1 MAEEK
6 KKKKRSFWKRLK
18 KKVRRFLGLSRK
30 RPASSGEAG
39 EKTSAEPVRRRR
51 LSVPEKGTPEYKA
64 YSASDRE
71 SRLLRRRRNGNLSRG
86 EIRRIEDSGE
96 RLWKTDP
103 DFYKKKSPWILR
115 FLRGFLN
122 VLCFGAVCAGI
133 LGVVALGAM
142 VTVIYSYTDP
152 ELLDKLGDQE
162 IALSSTIYVQNGNGE
177 YVEYVTLYSN
187 EYRQW
192 VSTYDIPDCVKKALI
207 AVEDKR
213 FYTHPGVDPITTLRA
228 VLTYGIAKVTHS
240 STANIAG
247 GSTVTQQLVKNITGD
262 NQSNV
267 ERKIREALRAL
278 YLERIYSKEQIL
290 EYYLNTVYFN
300 NNCYGIATAAQYYFD
315 KSASDL
321 TPVEAAAIIAITKSP
336 SYYDPYKYPEN
347 NRERRIHILYEMYT
361 QGYLTEEEYQEA
373 RNSDLVLRNRTAKTE
388 ETVNWSY
395 ATDAVFESVIEALM
409 QKYELTRPLA
419 INKLYTS
426 GLKIYSTIDLE
437 IQTIM
442 ENFFSDEANY
452 EGMEGLKYEKEKVW
466 MEKEILDKDGNV
478 VANGYYIYPQVAME
492 VLDPRTGNVLGIIGG
507 RGMKTGKLGL
517 NRATDS
523 VRQPGSSIK
532 PLTVYGY
539 ALENNLIAPGSTVDD
554 SPTDFNQA
562 FDRTTGQKKF
572 VEEIIPYFDP
582 VTGKNTTKTVQMP
595 VGVTWPV
602 NFSNVYN
609 GLINIH
615 KALSFSY
622 NTPSVR
628 TLDQVGVAR
637 SYEFAKTMLGLHSL
651 VDRDRDRAPLS
662 VGALTYGVTL
672 QEMTA
677 AYTVYANKGVYT
689 SPRCYT
695 KVEDYLGNT
704 VLEKDIESRVVFSEQ
719 TAYLMTSI
727 LLRVTQISRNGRAA
741 LVTGVETAG
750 KTGTTSNF
758 YDRWFIGY
766 TPYYVAGIWWGY
778 DENEPTNDAV
788 TWQTYMW
795 GSVMNAIH
803 AQKGHT
809 SGSFEQPE
817 GLVKVTY
824 CIDSGKLPC
833 EYCALDPRGSRLTT
847 TYFKEGTQPTETCD
861 RHHALYIC
869 DVSGQI
875 AHDNCPSAH
884 LQVFVDYRRSF
895 ATKVQVD
902 DSQYLC
908 PRLTEDMVLTND
920 PIWPVYFFMYPEGQY
935 PSIPVGASAKKRYP
949 NCLCSSHTPY
959 DDPHIF
965 GSDVR
970 RDPTPSDATG

>member
-1 MAEEK
+1 MAEG
-6 KKKKRSFWKRLK
+6 KKKRSFWKRLK
-18 KKVRRFLGLSRK
+18 KKIRHVLGIKRK
-30 RPASSGEAG
+30 RPASSKGEQ
-39 EKTSAEPVRRRR
+39 EKTAAAPVRRRR
-51 LSVPEKGTPEYKA
+51 TSMPEKGTPEYKA
-64 YSASDRE
+64 YMASKRE
-71 SRLLRRRRNGNLSRG
+71 SRLLRRRRNGRLSCR
-86 EIRRIEDSGE
+86 EIRQIENSGE

-103 DFYKKKSPWILR
+103 DFYKKRLPWILR
-115 FLRGFLN
+115 FLRGCFSF
-122 VLCFGAVCAGI
+122 LCFVLVCAGI
-133 LGVVALGAM
+133 LGVVALGAL
-142 VTVIYSYTDP
+142 VTVIYSYSDP
-152 ELLDKLGDQE
+152 ELLDKLGGQE
-162 IALSSTIYVQNGNGE
+162 IALSSTIYVQNGSGE
-177 YVEYVTLYSN
+177 YVEYATLYSN

-213 FYTHPGVDPITTLRA
+213 FYTHPGVDPVTTMRA
-228 VLTYGIAKVTHS
+228 VVTYGIAKVTHS

-247 GSTVTQQLVKNITGD
+247 GSTITQQLVKNITGD
-262 NQSNV
+262 DQSNI

-278 YLERIYSKEQIL
+278 YLERSYSKEQIL

-315 KSASDL
+315 KSVEEL

-336 SYYDPYKYPEN
+336 SYYDPYRYPDN
-347 NRERRIHILYEMYT
+347 NRTRRIHILYEMYT
-361 QGYLTEEEYQEA
+361 QGYLTEVEYREA
-373 RNSDLVLRNRTAKTE
+373 RNTDLALRDRTAKTE

-395 ATDAVFESVIEALM
+395 ATDAVFESVIQALM
-409 QKYELTRPLA
+409 QKYELSRPLA

-452 EGMEGLKYEKEKVW
+452 EGVEGLKYEKEKVW
-466 MEKEILDKDGNV
+466 VEKAVLDSEGNV
-478 VANGYYIYPQVAME
+478 VADGYYIYPQVAME
-492 VLDPRTGNVLGIIGG
+492 VLDPQTGNVLGIIGG
-507 RGMKTGKLGL
+507 RGTKTGKLGL

-539 ALENNLIAPGSTVDD
+539 AMENNLIAPGTTVDD
-554 SPTDFNQA
+554 SPTDFNQEI
-562 FDRTTGQKKF
+562 DKTTGEKMF
-572 VEEIIPYFDP
+572 LEEEIPYFDP
-582 VTGKNTTKTVQMP
+582 LMGMNTTKIVQIP
-595 VGVTWPV
+595 VGKTWPT
-602 NFSNVYN
+602 NFDNIYN
-609 GLINIH
+609 GLIHIH
-615 KALSFSY
+615 KALSFSF
-622 NTPSVR
+622 NTPSVK
-628 TLDQVGVAR
+628 TLDRVGVSR

-651 VDRDRDRAPLS
+651 VSRDMDRAPLS

-677 AYTVYANKGVYT
+677 AYTVFANKGVYT

-695 KVEDYLGNT
+695 KVEDYLGNII
-704 VLEKDIESRVVFSEQ
+704 LEKDIDSRVVFSEQ
-719 TAYLMTSI
+719 TSYLMTTI
-727 LLRVTQISRNGRAA
+727 LLRVTQLSRNGRAA

-750 KTGTTSNF
+750 KTGTTSSF

-778 DENEPTNDAV
+778 DENQPTDSTV
-788 TWQTYMW
+788 SWQTYMW

-803 AQKGHT
+803 AQKGYT

-817 GLVKVTY
+817 GLVRVTY

-833 EYCALDPRGSRLTT
+833 EYCALDPRGSRLTS
-847 TYFKEGTQPTETCD
+847 TYFKEGTQPTEICD
-861 RHHALYIC
+861 RHHALYVC

-875 AHDNCPSAH
+875 AHDNCLSAH
-884 LQVFVDYRRSF
+884 LQVFVDYRRSYP
-895 ATKVQVD
+895 TKVEVD

-908 PRLTEDMVLTND
+908 PRLTEDMVLTNH
-920 PIWPVYFFMYPEGQY
+920 PVWPVYFFMYPEGSY
-935 PSIPVGASAKKRYP
+935 PSIPVGASVKKRYS

-965 GSDVR
+965 GAKVQRQPVS
-970 RDPTPSDATG
+970 SDATEE